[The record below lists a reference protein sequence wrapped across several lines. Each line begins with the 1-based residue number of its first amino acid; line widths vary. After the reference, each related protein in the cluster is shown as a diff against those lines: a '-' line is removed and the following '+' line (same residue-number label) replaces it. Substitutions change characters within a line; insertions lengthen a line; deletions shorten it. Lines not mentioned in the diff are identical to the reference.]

1 MKILQIHNEY
11 KYFSGEDLILQR
23 EKDLL
28 LKNNYELI
36 QLIKKNNKEME
47 KKYEEY
53 KKTMKEILESSSD
66 SDSVE
71 VPTIKEFSKVKTHLN
86 EIFF

>member
-1 MKILQIHNEY
+1 MKILPIHNEY

-36 QLIKKNNKEME
+36 QLIKKNNKETR
-47 KKYEEY
+47 KDYS
-53 KKTMKEILESSSD
+53 I
-66 SDSVE
+66 
-71 VPTIKEFSKVKTHLN
+71 
-86 EIFF
+86 